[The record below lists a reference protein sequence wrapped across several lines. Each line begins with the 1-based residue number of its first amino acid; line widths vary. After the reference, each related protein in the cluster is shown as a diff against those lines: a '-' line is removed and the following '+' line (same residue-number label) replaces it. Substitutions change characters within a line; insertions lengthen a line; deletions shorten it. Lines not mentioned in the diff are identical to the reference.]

1 MVQHDPVPF
10 SNRLTNYYS
19 FKTLDKMTA
28 FERNSAPHRYF
39 KFVQDYFSYIVVIV
53 TLQQAGVWLI

>member
-1 MVQHDPVPF
+1 MILYHSQIGSPV
-10 SNRLTNYYS
+10 YYS

-39 KFVQDYFSYIVVIV
+39 KFVQDYFGYIMVIV
-53 TLQQAGVWLI
+53 TLQQAGVWLIRV